1 MIRLSQVR
9 KTFQREGVA
18 LPVLSID
25 ELQILAGER
34 VALVGA
40 SGSGKTTLLN
50 LVSGLVLPESGSIEI
65 DGTDICQLSE
75 HARDRF
81 RADNCGCMFQ
91 SFHLLDGFSALEN
104 IELGASFT
112 GRKPDREHVL
122 ELLESLGLS
131 DRAEHYPSQLSVGQ
145 QARVALARA
154 LVNRPKVVLADEP
167 TGALDPQT
175 SDSIFDLLLTTA
187 ENESIT
193 VICATHNESLA
204 SRLDRTLRVEDWK

>member
-9 KTFQREGVA
+9 KTFQREGTA
-18 LPVLSID
+18 LPVLSVESLEIT
-25 ELQILAGER
+25 AGER

-50 LVSGLVLPESGSIEI
+50 LVSGLVLPDSGNVEI
-65 DGTDICQLSE
+65 DGTDICKLSE

-81 RADNCGCMFQ
+81 RAKNCGCMFQ

-104 IELGASFT
+104 VELGASFT
-112 GRKPDREHVL
+112 GRKADRAHAL
-122 ELLESLGLS
+122 ELLDSLGLS
-131 DRAEHYPSQLSVGQ
+131 DRAHYFPGQLSVGQ

-154 LVNRPKVVLADEP
+154 LVNHPKVVLADEP

-175 SDSIFDLLLTTA
+175 ADAILGTLLRIA
-187 ENESIT
+187 DEESIT
-193 VICATHNESLA
+193 VICATHDESLA
-204 SRLDRTLRVEDWK
+204 SRLGRTIRVEDWK